1 MKPFLEEHGAAT
13 GLLVATLLGGLVAEW
28 AVTAHE
34 RVETEL
40 GHGAGSSSRARV
52 AAQAFVEVATTRTPG
67 KAEQDR
73 RTKTILVLGMLAG
86 LLLAVLAARSLPGL
100 TLPGDGWIWVV
111 LGVALCAAGLALR
124 VWGVAT
130 LGRFF
135 RRDVVVQEGHT
146 VVEDGPYRRI
156 RHPAYAGNLLVALGV
171 GIALANW
178 LGIAALVVVPFL
190 GHLPRIRVEER
201 ELERQLG
208 EPYRRYEARTSRLV
222 PGIW

>member
-1 MKPFLEEHGAAT
+1 VKPFLEEHGAAT

-28 AVTAHE
+28 AVTARE
-34 RVETEL
+34 RMETEL
-40 GHGAGSSSRARV
+40 GDTAGSSRARV
-52 AAQAFVEVATTRTPG
+52 AAQALVEVATTRTPG

-86 LLLAVLAARSLPGL
+86 LLLAVLAAQRFPGL
-100 TLPGDGWIWVV
+100 TLPGDGWVWVV
-111 LGVALCAAGLALR
+111 LGLALCAAGLALR
-124 VWGVAT
+124 VWAVAS

-135 RRDVVVQEGHT
+135 RRDVVVQEGHA

-178 LGIAALVVVPFL
+178 LSIAALVVVPLL
-190 GHLPRIRVEER
+190 GHLPRIRVEEHA
-201 ELERQLG
+201 LESELG
-208 EPYRRYEARTSRLV
+208 EPYRRYEARTARLV

>member
-1 MKPFLEEHGAAT
+1 M
-13 GLLVATLLGGLVAEW
+13 AEW

-40 GHGAGSSSRARV
+40 GHGARSSSRARV

-124 VWGVAT
+124 VWAVAT